1 MGKTRGRTPD
11 PNPTP
16 DMLRQREQYRLR
28 SERLKAIRKAIRKA
42 RGIELVPTNQ
52 YTTDV
57 LDRMELI
64 DVPIKPTSIGWEHIS
79 SGRSNS

>member
-1 MGKTRGRTPD
+1 MGRTPD

-28 SERLKAIRKAIRKA
+28 SERLKAIRKA

-52 YTTDV
+52 YTTDD
-57 LDRMELI
+57 LDRLELI